1 MNTIPLPSQFYPTEP
16 QKNCKKIGSPSYT
29 NTTQTHSSSFP
40 KMSFPSISLNQSQSR
55 SKNLNQTQKH
65 QIFTQTSPMTHKNE
79 NNPFVSVD
87 NIRWGNN
94 EGLFTSE
101 MELKVQYTVTKQLEE
116 NITWKVIYLGSAY
129 S

>member
-1 MNTIPLPSQFYPTEP
+1 
-16 QKNCKKIGSPSYT
+16 
-29 NTTQTHSSSFP
+29 
-40 KMSFPSISLNQSQSR
+40 
-55 SKNLNQTQKH
+55 
-65 QIFTQTSPMTHKNE
+65 MTHKTE
-79 NNPFVSVD
+79 NNPFVSVE